1 MALTHIFACVL
12 LIVMSSLRVRSWRRW
27 EEGAADG
34 GGGAAAKGLSPAP
47 PPAPS
52 DASAA
57 AAAAAAALEA
67 GPSASAPAVEMGAA
81 AAALGLG
88 LSRKRV
94 SFPEEIEGGRGAA
107 AAAVAAGKKTAPAT
121 ATTTTTTTAVT
132 PSQRRRSVLLQRADK
147 LDGFWPKLGE
157 VGICILRQLLVLF
170 PVTKREYLEMREA
183 WMAAHGLDGSGAAAV
198 AAAGGKGKEEGGC
211 CCCCRESKDDG
222 DGGDGCGGGGDG
234 KGEKCCSCGCAASG
248 SLPPICFADYVMKSF
263 DDDVAGIVGLV
274 KREFFLFLVRVRR
287 RRKNLNLDLLSTS
300 ISTRFFFKRKKKTS
314 LSFPGHPDVDPPHRF
329 SAPLGPH
336 RLVHLGLPRRGRC
349 AAARAGRQAR
359 VDRPIH
365 LSRAGDSVTRDLR
378 SPRVRSRGR
387 LLSSRSSSSSSS
399 AAAAAARPGPERVF
413 LPEAVADA
421 AADQAAAVLRVAGER
436 GRSFDWSSRAWAA
449 LWPMPVPM
457 PRWQKEAPRGERG
470 SFVFP
475 PLRAAATDFFGFLVS
490 NLERRKTLTFSSRT
504 RAHPKTYEQMINQI
518 GLEQRSLL
526 LAELRPALLFLLA
539 ERLERERERER
550 ERESKTRNSLF
561 LHPHPLFFSLSLSL
575 SLILPPPRPPVD
587 SGQLVGSSRRL
598 RPHVRRPRGQCHA
611 GLLHLRPPRSRPQAA
626 PASLGRASRALP
638 ARGRA
643 AEEGDRREGQAGEGQ
658 GVFQEPREAAAA
670 EDGVEEAAEAE
681 RPERAVDVFFKYFF
695 LL

>member
-57 AAAAAAALEA
+57 AAAATDALEA

-94 SFPEEIEGGRGAA
+94 SFLEEIEGGRGAA
-107 AAAVAAGKKTAPAT
+107 AAAVAAGKKTAPET

-198 AAAGGKGKEEGGC
+198 AAAGGKGKEEGCC

-222 DGGDGCGGGGDG
+222 DGGDGGGGGGDDV
-234 KGEKCCSCGCAASG
+234 KGEKCCSCGGAASS

-274 KREFFLFLVRVRR
+274 RREFFLFLVRARR

-300 ISTRFFFKRKKKTS
+300 ISTRFFFQTKKKTS
-314 LSFPGHPDVDPPHRF
+314 LSFPGHPDVDPPHRLF
-329 SAPLGPH
+329 APLGPH
-336 RLVHLGLPRRGRC
+336 RLVHLDLPRLGRR

-387 LLSSRSSSSSSS
+387 LPSSRSSSSSSSSS
-399 AAAAAARPGPERVF
+399 AAAAARPGPERIF

-436 GRSFDWSSRAWAA
+436 GGSFDWSSRASAA

-457 PRWQKEAPRGERG
+457 PRRQKEAPRGQRG

-475 PLRAAATDFFGFLVS
+475 FARRRHRFFRFPCFQPQKKKNSHLLLSHSRTPQNIRTNDQSNRSGATLS
-490 NLERRKTLTFSSRT
+490 SSR
-504 RAHPKTYEQMINQI
+504 RA
-518 GLEQRSLL
+518 S
-526 LAELRPALLFLLA
+526 ASAPASSRGKVCLFFLKF
-539 ERLERERERER
+539 RERERER
-550 ERESKTRNSLF
+550 ER
-561 LHPHPLFFSLSLSL
+561 
-575 SLILPPPRPPVD
+575 
-587 SGQLVGSSRRL
+587 
-598 RPHVRRPRGQCHA
+598 VR
-611 GLLHLRPPRSRPQAA
+611 
-626 PASLGRASRALP
+626 
-638 ARGRA
+638 
-643 AEEGDRREGQAGEGQ
+643 ERE
-658 GVFQEPREAAAA
+658 RER
-670 EDGVEEAAEAE
+670 E
-681 RPERAVDVFFKYFF
+681 
-695 LL
+695 

>member
-300 ISTRFFFKRKKKTS
+300 ISTRFFFKRKKKLLS
-314 LSFPGHPDVDPPHRF
+314 LSQGIPMWILLIVF
-329 SAPLGPH
+329 L
-336 RLVHLGLPRRGRC
+336 
-349 AAARAGRQAR
+349 
-359 VDRPIH
+359 
-365 LSRAGDSVTRDLR
+365 
-378 SPRVRSRGR
+378 
-387 LLSSRSSSSSSS
+387 LLSDRI
-399 AAAAAARPGPERVF
+399 GWCIWVF
-413 LPEAVADA
+413 LV
-421 AADQAAAVLRVAGER
+421 VAG
-436 GRSFDWSSRAWAA
+436 A
-449 LWPMPVPM
+449 
-457 PRWQKEAPRGERG
+457 
-470 SFVFP
+470 
-475 PLRAAATDFFGFLVS
+475 
-490 NLERRKTLTFSSRT
+490 
-504 RAHPKTYEQMINQI
+504 
-518 GLEQRSLL
+518 LL
-526 LAELRPALLFLLA
+526 LALAVKLAWIVRYTSRARATPSLETSEVPESGAGAAYSLPAPHPPPPPPPPLPHDLDPSAFFFRRPWLMLPPIKLLLFFVSLVRGEEVLIGVHGHGPRCGPCPCPCRGGRRRPPAASA
-539 ERLERERERER
+539 EVLFFPLCAPPPPIF
-550 ERESKTRNSLF
+550 SVSLF
-561 LHPHPLFFSLSLSL
+561 PTSKEEKLSPSPL
-575 SLILPPPRPPVD
+575 
-587 SGQLVGSSRRL
+587 
-598 RPHVRRPRGQCHA
+598 
-611 GLLHLRPPRSRPQAA
+611 
-626 PASLGRASRALP
+626 ALAHTP
-638 ARGRA
+638 
-643 AEEGDRREGQAGEGQ
+643 
-658 GVFQEPREAAAA
+658 
-670 EDGVEEAAEAE
+670 
-681 RPERAVDVFFKYFF
+681 KHTNK
-695 LL
+695 